1 MRCAWLLIGVAA
13 GVGCGAAEAIHTPML
28 AGATAPATY
37 EHLGLIP
44 GESMSYEIHL
54 AGVLAGEAQLAV
66 GEVGLVDG
74 KRAVV
79 VHSRAATAG
88 AVALIKKVVDEAT
101 TWIDVDTGR
110 PIKLDTVI
118 EMGDDKRVT
127 AKATFEGTI
136 ADVVFK
142 RSTETNEHRLRI
154 DFGLQA
160 LHDTHSAMA
169 HLRGWRATPGT
180 SRSVFVVGGKRLW
193 RVDMTYV
200 GSETIGSALGNRKA
214 VVLEGRSLRAR
225 RNLTLESN
233 RPSRSFRVWLSDDA
247 DRVPLKVAAQTEL
260 GEIVMKLV
268 DYQRP

>member
-1 MRCAWLLIGVAA
+1 MRCAWLVVAVIA
-13 GVGCGAAEAIHTPML
+13 GVGC
-28 AGATAPATY
+28 ATAETVHAPAAPAAATAAAH
-37 EHLGLIP
+37 EALGLVP
-44 GESMSYEIHL
+44 GETMAYEIKL

-66 GEVGLVDG
+66 GEIGELHG
-74 KRAVV
+74 RRAIV

-88 AVALIKKVVDEAT
+88 AVALVKKVVDEAT
-101 TWIDVDTGR
+101 TVIDAETGR
-110 PIKLDTVI
+110 PIQLDTVL
-118 EMGDDKRVT
+118 EMGDAKRIT
-127 AKATFEGTI
+127 ATATFQGTV

-142 RSTETNEHRLRI
+142 KSTEATPQNLRI
-154 DFGLQA
+154 DFGTQA

-169 HLRGWRATPGT
+169 HVRGWRAAPGT

-200 GSETIGSALGNRKA
+200 GTETIGSALGNRRA

-225 RNLTLESN
+225 RNLTLESTK
-233 RPSRSFRVWLSDDA
+233 PSRSFRVWLSDDA

-260 GEIVMKLV
+260 GEIVMDLV